1 MLYIDYK
8 TFFQEKKEDDNSII
22 NMILEFTV
30 IISKKSLILKDL
42 PNVKTFVLECLN
54 ELLTGQQHLNLK

>member
-1 MLYIDYK
+1 MVLD
-8 TFFQEKKEDDNSII
+8 FNQGL
-22 NMILEFTV
+22 ILSV

-54 ELLTGQQHLNLK
+54 ELLTGQQHLNLSEDIQNIFTLITVNK